1 MDETGGSGGLIWSS
15 SDEMDG
21 VLPPHNPHTE
31 TGSPWENGQIESFN
45 GKLRG
50 EILNLETFDRVLKA
64 RVRVERWKRHYNAVR
79 PHSSLAHRP
88 PAPEAI
94 QPWPSG
100 CASLRLQAMVTLT

>member
-21 VLPPHNPHTE
+21 VLPPHNLYTE

-50 EILNLETFDRVLKA
+50 EILNPGD
-64 RVRVERWKRHYNAVR
+64 VRHGAKGESAGRKVEAALQC
-79 PHSSLAHRP
+79 SP
-88 PAPEAI
+88 P
-94 QPWPSG
+94 S
-100 CASLRLQAMVTLT
+100 